1 MKQNVVTKQIF
12 IKLKIRVKHAKP
24 KIKHKT
30 SQTER
35 HTEETELI

>member
-1 MKQNVVTKQIF
+1 MKQNVVTKQTF

-30 SQTER
+30 PQTER